1 MPSAATPA
9 TAEPEISA
17 KNIEAP
23 TVTIARPPRMKPSI
37 AVARLISRREIVE
50 AFMMPPAKMNSGTAS
65 SGKLVAPSNITS
77 ATFGS
82 MLAPCAIQIAATA
95 TTPSATATGTL
106 ISTSAN
112 IPISMRPMVMGCA
125 PFPLPPGRG
134 RRIPAL
140 P

>member
-23 TVTIARPPRMKPSI
+23 TVTIASPPRIKPSM
-37 AVARLISRREIVE
+37 AVARLIKRREIVE

-65 SGKLVAPSNITS
+65 SGKSVAPWNMTS
-77 ATFGS
+77 ATFGN
-82 MLAPCAIQIAATA
+82 MYVPCAIQIAATA
-95 TTPSATATGTL
+95 TTASATATGTL

-112 IPISMRPMVMGCA
+112 IPSNISPMVMTGA
-125 PFPLPPGRG
+125 PLRRCPPD
-134 RRIPAL
+134 
-140 P
+140 